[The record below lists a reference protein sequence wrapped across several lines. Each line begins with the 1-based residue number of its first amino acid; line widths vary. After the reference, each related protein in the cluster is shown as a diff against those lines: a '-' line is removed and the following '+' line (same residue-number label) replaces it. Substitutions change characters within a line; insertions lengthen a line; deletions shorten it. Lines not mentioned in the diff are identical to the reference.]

1 MRTSLFL
8 LALIIGLF
16 IGRYTPLYECSAA
29 LFTYENVNSLIIVN
43 DTQGNEAI
51 LQETNNYDIEIEK
64 ALIEFTPKPV
74 ELLTHMLDTLSTYT
88 LDYTIDD
95 SRYIKSSSSTEIC
108 FENFAISVDKK
119 RTSLFKYTYEALIQA
134 DVQLSNGDYQ
144 DQFRFDC
151 QSSFMTT
158 GLTTEFFIKTVL
170 TELFVKELH
179 LGVDNYLDN
188 E

>member
-8 LALIIGLF
+8 VALIIGLF

-29 LFTYENVNSLIIVN
+29 LFTYESVNSLIIVN
-43 DTQGNEAI
+43 DVQGNETI

-64 ALIEFTPKPV
+64 ALIDFSPQQA
-74 ELLTHMLDTLSTYT
+74 ELFAEMLDTFSLYT

-95 SRYIKSSSSTEIC
+95 SRYLKSSSATEIC
-108 FENFAISVDKK
+108 FENFLITIDKK
-119 RTSLFKYTYEALIQA
+119 RTSLFEYKYKVLAQA
-134 DVQLSNGDYQ
+134 EVQLSVGEYQ

-151 QSSFMTT
+151 QSSFLTT

-170 TELFVKELH
+170 TELFIQELH
-179 LGVDNYLDN
+179 LGVGNYLDKK
-188 E
+188 